1 MASIRRWL
9 GHHLPAAAADE
20 AAAMAEAEASR
31 WAGVSLVAKVSPPA
45 ARQLQTC
52 GLPLD
57 VPLPLLSE
65 MVSARA
71 VSNHPAVAAL
81 RPKDDSVLEAARSLF
96 DRLAPPAPIDPATP
110 PRVLLLLARY
120 QEDVGWL
127 GRVPPG
133 VTFHVVQKGG
143 ALQPEL
149 PQEQQSLL
157 PNVGRESHSY
167 LRFLAERAHDLAAP
181 LPPLLVLAQADLP

>member
-1 MASIRRWL
+1 MAIRRWL

-96 DRLAPPAPIDPATP
+96 DRPAPPAPIDPATP

-133 VTFHVVQKGG
+133 VTFHVVQKG
-143 ALQPEL
+143 
-149 PQEQQSLL
+149 
-157 PNVGRESHSY
+157 
-167 LRFLAERAHDLAAP
+167 
-181 LPPLLVLAQADLP
+181 